1 MLTISSW
8 MLGVSLLSILGDT
21 YVAITF
27 WLLESIRHKIYI
39 KLVFLIAL
47 SDLVAAIGTSIGLQS
62 SGSGGCVFQ
71 AATSTAFHLA
81 AVYWTVMLTQV
92 LYGIVM
98 RGQATKIKL
107 LSQGSTVVYLVC
119 IFLSLLP
126 LTTNSIGR
134 WSENL
139 PGRCFISNSGSV
151 VADRLWMIFT
161 FYLWIW
167 AAIVLITVSFFKM
180 FAHTKDFLG
189 DERARAL
196 KSLVYRQ
203 FDKCWPYPL
212 LVLLCWS
219 VPTVVDFYSTAVT
232 ANETVDN
239 TVARVGLL
247 LPILHGFM
255 NAVVFYS
262 CNKKMLNTEWGKR
275 LSKIR
280 WIMNGRKI
288 VVVDAYALV
297 WDIFRTRRERVP
309 EEAVEFSVF
318 DDPIPFDIES
328 RVAVRPVEDS
338 VVVSSVSPPPYLS
351 SASFKR
357 TTSTSQMESRTSRL
371 QLSHRNFPFFRS
383 IPAAVLVKG
392 HDESMNYHCN
402 NNERFAS
409 DRRMSSVNPA
419 CFSVTESSDMR

>member
-1 MLTISSW
+1 MLNISSW
-8 MLGVSLLSILGDT
+8 MLGASLLSIFGDA
-21 YVAITF
+21 YVVITF

-47 SDLVAAIGTSIGLQS
+47 SDLLAAVGTSIGAQR
-62 SGSGGCVFQ
+62 SGSVGCVFQ
-71 AATSTAFHLA
+71 AVTSTAFHLA

-107 LSQGSTVVYLVC
+107 LSKGSAVVYLSC
-119 IFLSLLP
+119 IILSLLP
-126 LTTNSIGR
+126 FTTNSIGR
-134 WSENL
+134 WNEDI
-139 PGRCFISNSGSV
+139 PGRCFISRSSNV
-151 VADRLWMIFT
+151 IVDRLWMIFT

-167 AAIVLITVSFFKM
+167 AAIILISVSFFKM

-212 LVLLCWS
+212 LVMLCWS
-219 VPTVVDFYSTAVT
+219 VPTVVDFYSTTVNGNVAV
-232 ANETVDN
+232 DS

-275 LSKIR
+275 LGKIR
-280 WIMNGRKI
+280 WILNGRKI
-288 VVVDAYALV
+288 VVVDAYSLV
-297 WDIFRTRRERVP
+297 WDMFRTRRERVP
-309 EEAVEFSVF
+309 EEAAEFSVF
-318 DDPIPFDIES
+318 DDPIIFDVES
-328 RVAVRPVEDS
+328 RAAIRPNEDS
-338 VVVSSVSPPPYLS
+338 VVVSSHASHAPYLS
-351 SASFKR
+351 SASYKR
-357 TTSTSQMESRTSRL
+357 TNSTTQMESRTSRL
-371 QLSHRNFPFFRS
+371 AVSHRNIPFFRS
-383 IPAAVLVKG
+383 LPSRG
-392 HDESMNYHCN
+392 YDEYINTN
-402 NNERFAS
+402 NNNCNERFGS
-409 DRRMSSVNPA
+409 DPRMSSVNPA
-419 CFSVTESSDMR
+419 AFSVTESSDMR